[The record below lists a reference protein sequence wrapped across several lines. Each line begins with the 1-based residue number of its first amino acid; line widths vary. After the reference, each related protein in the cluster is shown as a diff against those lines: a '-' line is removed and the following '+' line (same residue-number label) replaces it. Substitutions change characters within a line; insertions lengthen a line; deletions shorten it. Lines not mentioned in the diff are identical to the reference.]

1 MHYYQF
7 NIADYRKDTVHL
19 SPIEH
24 YIYRTLIDWY
34 YLDEL
39 PITKETQV
47 VMRRLSLDF
56 SLEQNVLNVLK
67 DFFTE
72 TEKGWEHKRIRME
85 IKDYHEMVEKNQL
98 NGKLGGRPKK
108 TQVVSSGLPSETQN
122 NPSVTLTNNHKP
134 INQETSKPNKEPSAA
149 FALPDWIDKTHWD
162 IWVKA
167 RKKMNNDQKQMQVD
181 KLKKW
186 KDEGL
191 DYAGALANAAANGTQ
206 GLFLPNNGK
215 RPIPKQESFD
225 TKDYGQGVSS
235 L

>member
-122 NPSVTLTNNHKP
+122 NPSVTLTNNQKP
-134 INQETSKPNKEPSAA
+134 IT
-149 FALPDWIDKTHWD
+149 
-162 IWVKA
+162 
-167 RKKMNNDQKQMQVD
+167 NN
-181 KLKKW
+181 
-186 KDEGL
+186 
-191 DYAGALANAAANGTQ
+191 
-206 GLFLPNNGK
+206 
-215 RPIPKQESFD
+215 
-225 TKDYGQGVSS
+225 
-235 L
+235 